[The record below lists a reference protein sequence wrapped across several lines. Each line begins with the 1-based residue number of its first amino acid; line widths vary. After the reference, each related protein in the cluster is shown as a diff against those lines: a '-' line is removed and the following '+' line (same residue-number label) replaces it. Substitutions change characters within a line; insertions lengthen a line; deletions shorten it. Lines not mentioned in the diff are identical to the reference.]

1 MARRELG
8 PASLAVVSAVDA
20 ALEPADRTLL
30 VACSGG
36 ADSLA
41 LAAGAWRAGNR
52 RALPVAAMVV
62 DHGLQADSAGVAA
75 AAAEELKGIGYIDV
89 AVKQVSVDRAAGS
102 GREAAA
108 REARYR
114 ALTHRAAALGATTL
128 LGHTLDDQAET
139 VLLGL
144 ARGSGARSLAGMAV
158 RSGGY
163 LRPLLQL
170 RRTTTQAACAELGL
184 HPWTD
189 PHNSDLG
196 FSRVRVREV
205 VLPTLERELGP
216 GIAEALA
223 RTASLLADDADFLD
237 QLADESYPGT
247 DSLDCRLLTRLPP
260 ALRRRVLLRWLRA
273 GGATDVTSSHLNR
286 VESLVTHWH
295 GQGPVQLPSAE
306 VVRDAGVLKISVQ
319 RGGAPESRPS

>member
-20 ALEPADRTLL
+20 AINSTEGPIL

-41 LAAGAWRAGNR
+41 LAAGAVRVAR
-52 RALPVAAMVV
+52 RRHQPVAAMVV
-62 DHGLQADSAGVAA
+62 DHGLQSDSAAVAA
-75 AAAEELKGIGYIDV
+75 ATREKLCQIGYTDV
-89 AVKQVSVDRAAGS
+89 AVVQVVVDAFARA

-108 REARYR
+108 RAARYQ
-114 ALTHRAAALGATTL
+114 ALDERAAALGAVVL

-158 RSGGY
+158 RSGRY
-163 LRPLLQL
+163 LRPLLGL
-170 RRTTTQAACAELGL
+170 TRKTTEAACTELGL
-184 HPWTD
+184 QPWAD
-189 PHNSDLG
+189 PHNSDRS
-196 FSRVRVREV
+196 FARVRVREV
-205 VLPTLERELGP
+205 VLPMLEKELGP

-237 QLADESYPGT
+237 QLADEIYPGT
-247 DSLDCRLLTRLPP
+247 ETMDCRFLISQPP
-260 ALRRRVLLRWLRA
+260 ALRRRLLLRWLRE
-273 GGATDVTSSHLNR
+273 GGATDVTSFHLGR
-286 VESLVTHWH
+286 VEALVIQWH
-295 GQGPVQLPSAE
+295 GQGPVQLSSAE
-306 VVRDAGVLKISVQ
+306 VVREAGVLKISKPLSSV
-319 RGGAPESRPS
+319 R